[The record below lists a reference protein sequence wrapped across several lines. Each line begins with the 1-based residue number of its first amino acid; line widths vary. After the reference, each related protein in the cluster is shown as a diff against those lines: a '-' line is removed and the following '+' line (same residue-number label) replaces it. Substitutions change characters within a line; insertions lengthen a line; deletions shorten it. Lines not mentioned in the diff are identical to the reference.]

1 MFDLHEILDQPP
13 PPLTVVD
20 VGAASMGEGTD
31 PYENLVRQPGVNVI
45 GFEPNQEACAK
56 RNAGARPN
64 QRYLPYFIG
73 DGAPHRFYQCANP
86 LTSSLYE
93 PNHPLLDKFQ
103 NLSLPVTGVSSVQTV
118 RLDDI
123 GEIDDCDFLKLD
135 IQGAELDAINGGQAL
150 LQNVMVVHTEVE
162 FIPMYQGQ
170 PLFGDVDV
178 KLRELGFLLHKF
190 DKIFSRQMKPLI
202 VNNDPYSPFSQII
215 FAEAAIYVR
224 NFMAFDALPVHKRIN
239 LARIL
244 HSVYGSYDLC
254 AVALESIDRT
264 AGMKMRDRY
273 LERLTRGGA

>member
-13 PPLTVVD
+13 PRLTIVD
-20 VGAASMGEGTD
+20 VGAASMGQGTD
-31 PYENLVRQPGVNVI
+31 PHARLSHQPNVSII
-45 GFEPNQEACAK
+45 GFEPNQAACAK
-56 RNAGARPN
+56 RNAEARPN

-93 PNHPLLDKFQ
+93 PNHALLDKFQ
-103 NLSLPVTGVSSVQTV
+103 NMDLPVTGVSDVQTV

-123 GEIDDCDFLKLD
+123 AEIDDCDFLKLD
-135 IQGAELDAINGGQAL
+135 IQGAELDAINGGQSL
-150 LQNVMVVHTEVE
+150 LRNVMVVHAEVE
-162 FIPMYQGQ
+162 FIPMYKGQ
-170 PLFGDVDV
+170 PLFGDIDRR
-178 KLRELGFLLHKF
+178 LRELGFLLHKF

-224 NFMAFDALPVHKRIN
+224 NFMEFDTLPVNKLIN

-254 AVALESIDRT
+254 AVALESIDNMT
-264 AGMKMRDRY
+264 GTKLRDRY
-273 LERLTRGGA
+273 LGRLTRRGT